1 MRLSFGDFV
10 LDTDTRELRRGSQPL
25 HLSTKAFHLLEVLA
39 AKRPSAVSKADLHER
54 LWPDTFVVE
63 KNLVNLISEIRDAL
77 GDNPSEPQFIRTV
90 HRFGYAF
97 RDAVE
102 EPHGQR
108 AARFRFVWS
117 EGHAALNEGEHII
130 GRDPELE
137 VFLDSASVS
146 RRHAILRI
154 SGAHVTVEDLG
165 SKNGTFLGDRRIEC
179 PTRIDDGDVITV
191 GSVSVTVLYDSSVRL
206 HRDDGVAGKVSVH
219 GQDSTESSRVHSWRR
234 RTGDRTCAVCR
245 RGRA

>member
-90 HRFGYAF
+90 HRFGTPFATPW
-97 RDAVE
+97 RSLMGNGL
-102 EPHGQR
+102 PG
-108 AARFRFVWS
+108 
-117 EGHAALNEGEHII
+117 
-130 GRDPELE
+130 
-137 VFLDSASVS
+137 SASS
-146 RRHAILRI
+146 GPKGTRR
-154 SGAHVTVEDLG
+154 
-165 SKNGTFLGDRRIEC
+165 
-179 PTRIDDGDVITV
+179 
-191 GSVSVTVLYDSSVRL
+191 
-206 HRDDGVAGKVSVH
+206 
-219 GQDSTESSRVHSWRR
+219 STKAN
-234 RTGDRTCAVCR
+234 T
-245 RGRA
+245 